1 MKRILYIAPILVIIF
16 LNACAANTSISAPET
31 KTLTTTTLNSSTIEV
46 TAETLFTAYHNNNTA
61 EANAEY
67 KGKTLQVSGEVTAIS
82 DDSSGMPY
90 VELSGGGLSW
100 SEQLEMGLSSTGV
113 QCLFSLKN
121 KSGLAQ
127 LQLNQT
133 VKIQGQCSGSDIDFS
148 EDIVILDNCI
158 LVK

>member
-1 MKRILYIAPILVIIF
+1 
-16 LNACAANTSISAPET
+16 
-31 KTLTTTTLNSSTIEV
+31 
-46 TAETLFTAYHNNNTA
+46 
-61 EANAEY
+61 
-67 KGKTLQVSGEVTAIS
+67 VSGEVTAIS